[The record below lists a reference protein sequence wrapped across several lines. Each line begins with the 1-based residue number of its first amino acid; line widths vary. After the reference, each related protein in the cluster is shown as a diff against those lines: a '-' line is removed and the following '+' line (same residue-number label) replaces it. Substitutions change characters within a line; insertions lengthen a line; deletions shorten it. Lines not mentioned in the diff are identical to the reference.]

1 MLRKGFTFFEAV
13 LAIALIGVM
22 GGISFYYL
30 NVSTLSSIQQKTQL
44 QSHITLISSM
54 VLECKS
60 YSEQM
65 PKQIGSADAAGT
77 PAQQLECQTSPV
89 YLLNGG
95 KIGFVPLPPNGFDPY
110 TATESGGSF
119 FITLSANQGSVGDKV
134 LESIGST
141 YLPQQATFHY
151 AGGKALLDIYLSR

>member
-1 MLRKGFTFFEAV
+1 MRKGFTFFEAL

-22 GGISFYYL
+22 GAISFYYL

-44 QSHITLISSM
+44 QSHITLMASM
-54 VLECKS
+54 VLECKTLS
-60 YSEQM
+60 QSM
-65 PKQIGSADAAGT
+65 PKQIGGAAASST
-77 PAQQLECQTSPV
+77 LVSQLECQTSPV

-95 KIGFVPLPPNGFDPY
+95 KIGFVPLPPSGFDPY
-110 TATESGGSF
+110 AATESGGSF
-119 FITLSANQGSVGDKV
+119 FITLSANQSSAGDKV
-134 LESIGST
+134 LESIGGR